1 MSPSGVCELIWAEHF
16 LGGFDLSSIFFL
28 FCFKIHICYIPSRP
42 RQAVRILTKR
52 VGVGVLNRERL
63 VNFPELGKNLK
74 PCRFSRTGRYISSMN
89 FN

>member
-1 MSPSGVCELIWAEHF
+1 MLK
-16 LGGFDLSSIFFL
+16 SSLTIF
-28 FCFKIHICYIPSRP
+28 CIVIPSRP

-74 PCRFSRTGRYISSMN
+74 PCRFSRTGRYVVLE
-89 FN
+89 